1 MNISKSDDPR
11 FLRESILCLFYGFA
25 VLSEIDDG
33 DIILVWADKPDAPIQ
48 NKDTVSQVLSLGE
61 RYGFDMVGGV
71 MSHIFNGGKIDKIK
85 NDNQKAVYRALV
97 RVGVK
102 P

>member
-11 FLRESILCLFYGFA
+11 FLREAIHCLFHGFA
-25 VLSEIDDG
+25 ILSEIDD

-71 MSHIFNGGKIDKIK
+71 MSHIFNGGKIDNIK